1 MSGRGRYLLGRI
13 LWAVVIIFVV
23 ITFNFFLFRVLPGD
37 PAKAGSHD
45 PRLSP
50 ESIAALTERFGLDK
64 PLFINLER
72 RANPLDSQY
81 FAYLAAL
88 TRGDLGMS
96 YAFRDESVA
105 SMLGEALVNSLWLI
119 LPAQFLAI
127 FFGIALGVLAA
138 WRRGTSLDVVSLT
151 FSLFMWS
158 LPTFFLAILLLV
170 FGANYPGPADRG
182 QGDHRRHVRIVVGA
196 AGRHP
201 AATCAMPTLAFTLV
215 LLGEYMLIM
224 RSSVL
229 DVFSED
235 YILTAKAK
243 GLSTFQIIKDHALR
257 NAMLPMVT
265 LIAINLA
272 FTVSGAIQVEEVF
285 SWPGLGNLTVEAISE
300 RDYPVLQGAFLLIA
314 VAVVIANLVADM
326 VIGWLDPRVTSA

>member
-1 MSGRGRYLLGRI
+1 MTGRGRYLLGKA
-13 LWAVVIIFVV
+13 LWAVVVIFVV

-37 PAKAGSHD
+37 PAKAGAHD

-50 ESIAALTERFGLDK
+50 ESIVALTERFGLDK
-64 PLFINLER
+64 PIFINLEEGEF
-72 RANPLDSQY
+72 PFDSQY
-81 FAYLAAL
+81 FAYLGAL
-88 TRGDLGMS
+88 AQGDLGMS

-105 SMLGEALVNSLWLI
+105 SMLGQALVNSLWLI

-127 FFGIALGVLAA
+127 LFGIALGVLAA

-170 FGANYPGPADRG
+170 FGSSYLDLPTAGKETIGATYDSWWEELV
-182 QGDHRRHVRIVVGA
+182 DILRHL
-196 AGRHP
+196 
-201 AATCAMPTLAFTLV
+201 AMPTLAFTLV

-314 VAVVIANLVADM
+314 VAVVIANLVADL
-326 VIGWLDPRVTSA
+326 IYGWLDPRVTTA

>member
-1 MSGRGRYLLGRI
+1 MSGRGRYLLGRT
-13 LWAVVIIFVV
+13 LWAVVVVFVV

-50 ESIAALTERFGLDK
+50 ESIVALTERFGLDK
-64 PLFINLER
+64 PVFINLEQG
-72 RANPLDSQY
+72 ANPLDSQY

-88 TRGDLGMS
+88 AQGDLGVS
-96 YAFRDESVA
+96 YAYRDESVA
-105 SMLGEALVNSLWLI
+105 GMLGEALVNTMWLI
-119 LPAQFLAI
+119 LPAQILAI
-127 FFGIALGVLAA
+127 VLGIALGLIAA
-138 WRRGTSLDVVSLT
+138 WRRGTSLDVLSLT

-170 FGANYPGPADRG
+170 FGANYLDLPTAGKQTIGADY
-182 QGDHRRHVRIVVGA
+182 DSWWAELVDILRHL
-196 AGRHP
+196 
-201 AATCAMPTLAFTLV
+201 AMPTLAFTLV

-243 GLSTFQIIKDHALR
+243 GLSTYRIIRDHALR
-257 NAMLPMVT
+257 NAMLPMVA

-272 FTVSGAIQVEEVF
+272 FTVSGAIQIEEVF
-285 SWPGLGNLTVEAISE
+285 SWPGIGYITVEAIGE

-326 VIGWLDPRVTSA
+326 VYGWLDPRVTSA

>member
-1 MSGRGRYLLGRI
+1 MNGRGRYLLGRG
-13 LWAVVIIFVV
+13 LWALVVIFVV

-37 PAKAGSHD
+37 PAKAGGHD

-50 ESIAALTERFGLDK
+50 ESIVALTERFGLDK
-64 PLFINLER
+64 PIFINLE
-72 RANPLDSQY
+72 AGENPFDTQY
-81 FAYLAAL
+81 FAYLGAL
-88 TRGDLGMS
+88 AQGDLGTS

-170 FGANYPGPADRG
+170 FGSSYLDLPTAGKETIGATYDSWWEELV
-182 QGDHRRHVRIVVGA
+182 DILRHL
-196 AGRHP
+196 
-201 AATCAMPTLAFTLV
+201 AMPTLAFTLV

-314 VAVVIANLVADM
+314 VAVVIANLVADL
-326 VIGWLDPRVTSA
+326 IYGWLDPRVTTA

>member
-1 MSGRGRYLLGRI
+1 MSGRGRYLLGRA
-13 LWAVVIIFVV
+13 LWAVVIVFVV

-37 PAKAGSHD
+37 PAKAGAHD

-50 ESIAALTERFGLDK
+50 ESIVALTERFGLDK
-64 PLFINLER
+64 PAFINLEEG
-72 RANPLDSQY
+72 ANPFDSQY

-88 TRGDLGMS
+88 SRGDLGLS
-96 YAFRDESVA
+96 YAFRDETVA
-105 SMLGEALVNSLWLI
+105 SMLGEALVNTLWLI

-127 FFGIALGVLAA
+127 FFGIALGVIAA
-138 WRRGTSLDVVSLT
+138 WRRGTALDVGSLT

-170 FGANYPGPADRG
+170 FGSSYLDLPTAGKQTIGATYDSWWEELADIL
-182 QGDHRRHVRIVVGA
+182 RHL
-196 AGRHP
+196 
-201 AATCAMPTLAFTLV
+201 AMPTLAFTLV

-243 GLSTFQIIKDHALR
+243 GLSTLQIIKDHALR

-314 VAVVIANLVADM
+314 VAVVIANFIADM
-326 VIGWLDPRVTSA
+326 VLGWLDPRVTSA